1 MARHLSIDL
10 ETFSSV
16 DLKKSGM
23 FKYVESPDFQIL
35 LFAYSLDGG
44 PVQLV
49 DLAMGETLPPWL
61 AAAIQVL
68 NAVGALTLVYAFRH
82 GKAIVV
88 EVSAGGLPATL
99 YCAVDKETAV
109 KIVEQHVAAGQLVQD
124 HIFDFN
130 TTDEQ

>member
-1 MARHLSIDL
+1 MKKITKDNFAQLRKEAVAASGDWIRVGMSTCGVAAGADVVFKTISEELAGRG
-10 ETFSSV
+10 
-16 DLKKSGM
+16 LKVEVRQTGCLGM
-23 FKYVESPDFQIL
+23 CHCEPL
-35 LFAYSLDGG
+35 
-44 PVQLV
+44 
-49 DLAMGETLPPWL
+49 
-61 AAAIQVL
+61 
-68 NAVGALTLVYAFRH
+68 
-82 GKAIVV
+82 V